1 MTIEKLFLS
10 VGILALIFTFIR
22 RWKNPLCNMFITFF
36 QFFIGGVFIFSGFV
50 KAIDPLGTAYKM
62 HDYFTAFAADGF
74 ADFWY
79 GLDKFNVAFSVS
91 MIVLE
96 IALGVAIII
105 GWQRK
110 LTAWG
115 LLAIN
120 IFFLILTGY
129 SYLSGFCITKSA
141 IIIPV
146 LLFIGILSAALIPSF
161 KIRWK
166 GLLMFVVLIVGYLIF
181 AKVSGNWSACD
192 FDKNKMKV
200 TDCGCFGDFMK
211 LKPWVTF
218 YKDIFLTLISLFL
231 VLIHHRIKPLMNSF
245 NNLVTFGSATL
256 LAFFFSLYNFVWTLP
271 VVDFRPYA
279 VGKNIKEQMKNIKD
293 PVSEFVFK
301 MKNKST
307 GEIQEFKMENYPT
320 DTIWEYQDRIEK
332 VIEEGILA
340 PINNLR
346 ITDKNNADI
355 TQNIISIV
363 PKNYWIICWK
373 VEKTEKEAWK
383 TKIIPFIKKMKKE
396 GTTVTVLLPSWN
408 EEIEKMV
415 GNDAQVFIADETALK
430 TMIRSNPGV
439 IELENSVVKK
449 QWHWRIFKF

>member
-1 MTIEKLFLS
+1 LS
-10 VGILALIFTFIR
+10 
-22 RWKNPLCNMFITFF
+22 
-36 QFFIGGVFIFSGFV
+36 
-50 KAIDPLGTAYKM
+50 
-62 HDYFTAFAADGF
+62 
-74 ADFWY
+74 
-79 GLDKFNVAFSVS
+79 
-91 MIVLE
+91 
-96 IALGVAIII
+96 
-105 GWQRK
+105 
-110 LTAWG
+110 
-115 LLAIN
+115 
-120 IFFLILTGY
+120 
-129 SYLSGFCITKSA
+129 
-141 IIIPV
+141 
-146 LLFIGILSAALIPSF
+146 
-161 KIRWK
+161 
-166 GLLMFVVLIVGYLIF
+166 YLIF

-192 FDKNKMKV
+192 FDKDKMKV
-200 TDCGCFGDFMK
+200 KDCGCFGDFMK

-245 NNLVTFGSATL
+245 NNLITFGTATL
-256 LAFFFSLYNFVWTLP
+256 LAFFFCLYNFVWTLP

-279 VGKNIKEQMKNIKD
+279 VGKNIKEQMKNIQD

-320 DTIWEYQDRIEK
+320 DTIWEYQDRVEK
-332 VIEEGILA
+332 VIQEGILA

-346 ITDKNNADI
+346 ITDKNNADV
-355 TQNIISIV
+355 TENIVSIAQ
-363 PKNYWIICWK
+363 KNYWIVSWK

-383 TKIIPFIKKMKKE
+383 TKIIPFIKKMKSE

-408 EEIEKMV
+408 PEIEKMV

-439 IELENSVVKK
+439 IELENGVVKK